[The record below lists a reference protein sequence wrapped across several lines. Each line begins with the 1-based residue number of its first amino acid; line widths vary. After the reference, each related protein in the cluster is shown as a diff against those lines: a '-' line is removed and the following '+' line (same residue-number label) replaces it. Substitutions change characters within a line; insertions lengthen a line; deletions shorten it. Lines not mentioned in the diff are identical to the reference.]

1 MVIYT
6 LKNPVAALAFHQGFY
21 QVKTSKRKLFARVKI
36 KLISN
41 RKLLYF
47 NNENGQL

>member
-36 KLISN
+36 KLMSN
-41 RKLLYF
+41 RF
-47 NNENGQL
+47 AIF